1 MDKKTENQKPANE
14 WMLLRIL
21 DTLYDK
27 AQKGI
32 PQISSSVS
40 ELAAQYMEGKDDPE
54 KAARAMQR
62 SQITK
67 CTAAGVI
74 TGIGGVITLPVSIPA
89 NVSGVMY
96 MQLRMISCTAKMA
109 GFDPT
114 DPTVRAYSYACFA
127 GVSVRTPEQDL
138 ESLRARAAARLLARA
153 GEKGVLHLAKL
164 IPVVGAG
171 VNGAVDL
178 AATRTIADRALRM
191 FFQKD
196 YDMEDEQSLYSRGA
210 DLYRRLRGKD
220 LDEDIRDFADQARER
235 IQRFSKEAK
244 ERFAHKEEAPDSES
258 EEESGE
264 DYVYVSQSGKSYH
277 TDITHAGKA
286 PVKMTVSKA
295 QSAGYTPCRRCIK
308 N

>member
-1 MDKKTENQKPANE
+1 MEKKTENQKPVNE
-14 WMLLRIL
+14 GMLLRIL

-27 AQKGI
+27 AQTGI
-32 PQISSSVS
+32 PQISSSVT

-67 CTAAGVI
+67 CTAAGLI
-74 TGIGGVITLPVSIPA
+74 TGIGGIITLPVSIPA

-109 GFDPT
+109 GFDPS

-138 ESLRARAAARLLARA
+138 GSLREKAAARLLARA

-164 IPVVGAG
+164 IPVIGAG
-171 VNGAVDL
+171 VNGALDL
-178 AATRTIADRALRM
+178 TATRTIADRAFRM

-196 YDMEDEQSLYSRGA
+196 YDMEDEQSLYRRGT

-220 LDEDIRDFADQARER
+220 LDEDIRDFADKAKNRM
-235 IQRFSKEAK
+235 QRFREEAK
-244 ERFAHKEEAPDSES
+244 DRFTQKETAQA
-258 EEESGE
+258 E
-264 DYVYVSQSGKSYH
+264 DQ
-277 TDITHAGKA
+277 TE
-286 PVKMTVSKA
+286 
-295 QSAGYTPCRRCIK
+295 
-308 N
+308 

>member
-1 MDKKTENQKPANE
+1 MENRQENRQPLTKRLLLKT
-14 WMLLRIL
+14 M

-27 AQKGI
+27 AQTGI
-32 PQISSSVS
+32 TQISLSVT
-40 ELAAQYMEGKDDPE
+40 ELAAQYMQGKDDPE
-54 KAARAMQR
+54 KAAKVMLR
-62 SQITK
+62 SQIAK
-67 CTAAGVI
+67 CTVAGVI

-89 NVSGVMY
+89 NVSGLMY
-96 MQLRMISCTAKMA
+96 MQLRMISCAAKMA
-109 GFDPT
+109 GFDPA

-127 GVSVRTPEQDL
+127 GVSVRTPDQDL
-138 ESLRARAAARLLARA
+138 DDLRAKAAARILARM

-235 IQRFSKEAK
+235 MQRFRNVAK
-244 ERFAHKEEAPDSES
+244 NRFPHKEEAPDAEP
-258 EEESGE
+258 EE
-264 DYVYVSQSGKSYH
+264 DY
-277 TDITHAGKA
+277 A
-286 PVKMTVSKA
+286 MTPLDRFYRHLEK
-295 QSAGYTPCRRCIK
+295 
-308 N
+308 